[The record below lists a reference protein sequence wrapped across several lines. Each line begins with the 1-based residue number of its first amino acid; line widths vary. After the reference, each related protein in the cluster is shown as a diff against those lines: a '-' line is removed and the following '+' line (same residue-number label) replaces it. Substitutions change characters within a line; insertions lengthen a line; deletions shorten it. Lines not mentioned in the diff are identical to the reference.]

1 MKKLMMLAAI
11 LAMVLAAAVPA
22 AAQVVNEFDDQE
34 LESGDFEAEP
44 SMEIN
49 GNNNPQCGALLPAGQ
64 TGNVAGEE
72 GVAMEDSSSG
82 STGGASLDFGP
93 SNSASCSG
101 GVEQKSE
108 ISS

>member
-1 MKKLMMLAAI
+1 MMLAVI
-11 LAMVLAAAVPA
+11 LAMVVAATVPA
-22 AAQVVNEFDDQE
+22 VAQVANEFDDQE
-34 LESGDFEAEP
+34 LDSGNVENEP
-44 SMEIN
+44 SMDID

-64 TGNVAGEE
+64 TGNVADEE

-101 GVEQKSE
+101 GVEQTAENSA
-108 ISS
+108 